1 MNPQEVDWNNETDLI
16 KELSV
21 IKELSDEEAGA
32 CVGGLYLDVELVDQ
46 VVNSVAPTTAKA
58 EVGEIETGYD
68 SNDSFRVRH
77 KSRSDRNQKANF
89 AKADVQEILGK
100 VAALPITTWNYK
112 NENANIRHIGP
123 MAQDFATA
131 FNVGED
137 NRFINTVDANGVA
150 LAAIQALSQ
159 KLQQKDAEIRTMS
172 TQLDALRQEMLEI
185 KQQTLSATPVT
196 PLNCN

>member
-1 MNPQEVDWNNETDLI
+1 LEVDGSLLGWTNDIVGVEATADAGSVNIEADNEP
-16 KELSV
+16 
-21 IKELSDEEAGA
+21 
-32 CVGGLYLDVELVDQ
+32 GG
-46 VVNSVAPTTAKA
+46 
-58 EVGEIETGYD
+58 
-68 SNDSFRVRH
+68 SFRVRH
-77 KSRSDRNQKANF
+77 TRSDRNQKANF
-89 AKADVQEILGK
+89 AKVDVQEILGQ

-112 NENANIRHIGP
+112 DENANIRHIGP